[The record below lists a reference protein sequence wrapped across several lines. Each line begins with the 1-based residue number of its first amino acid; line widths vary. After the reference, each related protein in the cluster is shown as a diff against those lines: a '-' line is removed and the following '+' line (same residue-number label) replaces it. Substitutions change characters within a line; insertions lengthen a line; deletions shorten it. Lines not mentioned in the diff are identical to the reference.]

1 MLQLLDEKSKRLKLI
16 KKVDS
21 ILIRNY
27 TKIQT
32 AISTGIVF
40 GITLM
45 TASCQ
50 PKAAA
55 PRIIPVSATKIQNR
69 IFEEVIQ
76 AEGTLA
82 NENYI
87 LIKPQTSGLIRK
99 VLVKAGDNVNAG
111 DLLLMLE
118 NKEELAELK
127 TAEEELKIANIQFKR
142 NNELARIGAEK
153 LSIAEE
159 KRVAAVAAQSDLVAK
174 QEALNK
180 TAIRSPINGIVGH
193 LGNNKPGK
201 YLQKGDITFGIIN
214 NKNLSIDLSIPALQA
229 KQIQLN
235 QQVKM
240 YDETN
245 SDTLGTGKIT
255 FIPPYFEEDSDK
267 KAANTILVRADF
279 VNEKKGLRTLQLIRS
294 KIIIG
299 SKQLPSLPTTA
310 TLFKAQQP
318 YTYQLIPIK
327 TFLKTTEIDPQRKR
341 MMSALPPGTYI
352 ARETPLMLGNLQ
364 DNHFPVLSGLNPG
377 DLVATSGSG
386 MLFNGTPVSIR
397 SDN

>member
-1 MLQLLDEKSKRLKLI
+1 M
-16 KKVDS
+16 
-21 ILIRNY
+21 IRQH

-40 GITLM
+40 GITLI
-45 TASCQ
+45 TAACQ

-55 PRIIPVSATKIQNR
+55 PRIIPVSAAKIQTL

-76 AEGTLA
+76 AEGTLTTPTF
-82 NENYI
+82 I
-87 LIKPQTSGLIRK
+87 QVKPQTSGVITQ
-99 VLVKAGDNVNAG
+99 VLVKEGDTVNAG
-111 DLLLMLE
+111 DLLFTLE
-118 NKEELAELK
+118 NKAELAELK
-127 TAEEELKIANIQFKR
+127 TAEEELKKAIIQAKR
-142 NNELARIGAEK
+142 NSELARIGAEK

-180 TAIRSPINGIVGH
+180 TSVHSPINGVVGH
-193 LGNNKPGK
+193 LRNTKPGT
-201 YLQKGDITFGIIN
+201 YLQQGDSTFYIVN
-214 NKNLSIDLSIPALQA
+214 NENLSINLSIPALQA

-245 SDTLGTGKIT
+245 SDILGTGKIT
-255 FIPPYFEEDSDK
+255 FIPPYFEEGSDN
-267 KAANTILVRADF
+267 KADNTILVRANF

-299 SKQLPSLPTTA
+299 SKQNPGLPATS

-318 YTYQLIPIK
+318 YTYQLVPIK
-327 TFLKTTEIDPQRKR
+327 TFLQTAEIDPQRKQAMR
-341 MMSALPPGTYI
+341 ALPPGTYI
-352 ARETPLMLGNLQ
+352 ARETPLILGNLQ
-364 DNHFPVLSGLNPG
+364 DNHFPVLSGLEAG
-377 DLVATSGSG
+377 DLVATSGSRMLSTG
-386 MLFNGTPVSIR
+386 MPVSIR
-397 SDN
+397 SND